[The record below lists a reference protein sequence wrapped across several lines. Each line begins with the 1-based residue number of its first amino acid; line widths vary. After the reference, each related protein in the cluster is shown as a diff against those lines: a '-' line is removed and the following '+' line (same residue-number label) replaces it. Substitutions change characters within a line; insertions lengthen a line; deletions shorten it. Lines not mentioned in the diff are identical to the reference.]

1 MSRLYFHAD
10 EILSMAQQ
18 IERNGASFY
27 RKASEIAS
35 LSEIRQRL
43 LGLAAMEDEHEK
55 IFAAM
60 EGRLSEKERE
70 AAASRDPD
78 AALYV
83 RSWADAH
90 VFDVNADPAQRLTG
104 VETKA
109 DILRMALEM
118 EKDSIAFY
126 VGVRALVPEGWGQER
141 LDAIIK
147 EEMRHIV
154 DLRGELSSLNLT

>member
-1 MSRLYFHAD
+1 MSRLYFHVD

-43 LGLAAMEDEHEK
+43 LDLAAMEDEHEK

-60 EGRLSEKERE
+60 RGHLSEKERE

-83 RSWADAH
+83 RSWADGH

-109 DILRMALEM
+109 DILRMALEI

-141 LDAIIK
+141 LDEIIK
-147 EEMRHIV
+147 EEMRHIT
-154 DLRGELSSLNLT
+154 DLRGELSS